1 MDCYLE
7 IVGRP
12 EPDALRNR
20 VTEYS
25 IPTSARLGYDA
36 EIEEWITNGWLEP
49 YDDEKVEPAK
59 GLIPLMAIVQ
69 QNKDN
74 IRPVMNYCEL
84 NSHVDVFTANAD
96 VCADKIREWR
106 RLGTNEATVD
116 IRRAYLHIRV
126 HESLWPYQTVIF
138 RGQTYC
144 LTWMGF

>member
-1 MDCYLE
+1 M
-7 IVGRP
+7 G
-12 EPDALRNR
+12 
-20 VTEYS
+20 
-25 IPTSARLGYDA
+25 
-36 EIEEWITNGWLEP
+36 
-49 YDDEKVEPAK
+49 PAK

-74 IRPVMNYCEL
+74 IRPVMNFCEL

-116 IRRAYLHIRV
+116 LRRAYLHIRV